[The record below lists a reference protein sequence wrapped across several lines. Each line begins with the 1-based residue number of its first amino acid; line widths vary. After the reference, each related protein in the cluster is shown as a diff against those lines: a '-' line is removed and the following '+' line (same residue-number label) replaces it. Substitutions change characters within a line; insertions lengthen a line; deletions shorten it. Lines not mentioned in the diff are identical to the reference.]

1 MAEESKKEAESAEA
15 QTPPEVDDP
24 LIGKIFADKYEIISV
39 LGRGGM
45 STVYKATHKY
55 MERIVALKVLHK
67 HLLSDPTSVERFQ
80 KESKATS
87 VLSHPNIITVFDFG
101 VSDGET
107 AFLVM
112 DYLEGTTLGD
122 IIDSSGP
129 LIESDALIVFRQIAK
144 GLIHAHARK
153 IIHRDLKPRN
163 LVLTLEEDG
172 SVLVQIVDFGIAK
185 MVAGDAEQA
194 LTLTQTGEVFGS
206 PLYMSPE
213 QCSAEELDVRS
224 DIYSFGCVMYETLTG
239 LPPFL
244 GKNAVETMSMH
255 VEDEPP
261 SFNEVMPQ
269 NTISKKLEKLVFRCL
284 EKKRENRYESVQELL
299 EDLPEPTESRIS
311 ISSNGTSAM
320 SLSQL
325 VASSS
330 TSVTRA
336 IEKRPNKRKKQKS
349 KIGSNTLA
357 IIFGAALLVVL
368 LFVSIYPGP
377 QEDPGPPI
385 KKMKWQLLMTLAD
398 LQIRNKNY
406 ENSLPLLDWALSDAK
421 NLSGEGRAKNYDK
434 IFETLVKQVK
444 VYSSL
449 GMDDKQQQTVRTLS
463 KLEKERWVVRG
474 NQYIADLL
482 EAKKLIEK
490 LRGQGKDPRNFRDK
504 EPLNLKGDSSAIIEL
519 AKRLDLV
526 QEYSVEENL
535 LELADE
541 LFKELYGQDY
551 IELSDIKLQLAECL
565 KKEDQIQEIT
575 QLNLYQRVVEIR
587 RNNNKLE
594 GRKDVESPEYIR
606 ALLKLGQWQRDRS
619 HFDEAR
625 KNLTKSIE
633 LAKASNAFSN
643 QELTEFYNSYA
654 DFLRQV
660 GNTEEAKT
668 YEKLAKELHPKHSH
682 R

>member
-1 MAEESKKEAESAEA
+1 M
-15 QTPPEVDDP
+15 
-24 LIGKIFADKYEIISV
+24 
-39 LGRGGM
+39 
-45 STVYKATHKY
+45 
-55 MERIVALKVLHK
+55 
-67 HLLSDPTSVERFQ
+67 
-80 KESKATS
+80 
-87 VLSHPNIITVFDFG
+87 
-101 VSDGET
+101 
-107 AFLVM
+107 
-112 DYLEGTTLGD
+112 
-122 IIDSSGP
+122 
-129 LIESDALIVFRQIAK
+129 
-144 GLIHAHARK
+144 
-153 IIHRDLKPRN
+153 
-163 LVLTLEEDG
+163 
-172 SVLVQIVDFGIAK
+172 
-185 MVAGDAEQA
+185 
-194 LTLTQTGEVFGS
+194 
-206 PLYMSPE
+206 
-213 QCSAEELDVRS
+213 
-224 DIYSFGCVMYETLTG
+224 
-239 LPPFL
+239 
-244 GKNAVETMSMH
+244 
-255 VEDEPP
+255 
-261 SFNEVMPQ
+261 
-269 NTISKKLEKLVFRCL
+269 
-284 EKKRENRYESVQELL
+284 
-299 EDLPEPTESRIS
+299 
-311 ISSNGTSAM
+311 
-320 SLSQL
+320 
-325 VASSS
+325 
-330 TSVTRA
+330 
-336 IEKRPNKRKKQKS
+336 
-349 KIGSNTLA
+349 
-357 IIFGAALLVVL
+357 
-368 LFVSIYPGP
+368 
-377 QEDPGPPI
+377 
-385 KKMKWQLLMTLAD
+385 
-398 LQIRNKNY
+398 
-406 ENSLPLLDWALSDAK
+406 
-421 NLSGEGRAKNYDK
+421 
-434 IFETLVKQVK
+434 
-444 VYSSL
+444 
-449 GMDDKQQQTVRTLS
+449 RTLS

-575 QLNLYQRVVEIR
+575 QLNLYERVVEIR